1 MKKVLL
7 HVFLSTFLISL
18 SLFSYS
24 QSGGVAI
31 NRNNTSADAS
41 AALDVSSS
49 AAPYQ
54 GMLIPRMNTANR
66 NSIISP
72 ATGLLVFNTDCG
84 VTEYYT
90 GSCWLSMNKGLRTPN
105 PISSSAS
112 T

>member
-18 SLFSYS
+18 SLSSYS

-31 NRNNTSADAS
+31 NRTNTLADPS

-49 AAPYQ
+49 SAPYQ
-54 GMLIPRMNTANR
+54 GMLIPRMTTANR

-72 ATGLLVFNTDCG
+72 AIGLQVFNTDCG

-90 GSCWLSMNKGLRTPN
+90 GTCWIPTSQGLKRPGQ
-105 PISSSAS
+105 
-112 T
+112 